1 MMQAM
6 NILIQPI
13 AYSCPLTVLSSFQK
27 EKGTIFL
34 GSGLQHPDFG
44 RYSYV
49 AMDPFDFYSLK
60 DSPKENISAKLKS
73 WLTTYAQ
80 PLIPDLPPFQGGIAG
95 AFAYEFYRYIEDVNI
110 HTVDDMGVPDMAV
123 GLYDVVVSF
132 DHLQKKAWII
142 STGFP
147 ETEPKAREARA
158 RERLD
163 YFMNRLCEGASHE
176 VPVINAHIT
185 SNFTQPEYEAAVQTV
200 IDYIL
205 AGDIFEANLSQR
217 FQAKLPEDFSAF
229 DCFAQL
235 YRTNPAPFAAYMNL
249 GDTQILSISP
259 ERFVRLSQGQVET
272 RPIKGTCRR
281 GTTPEEDIAL
291 AEALKQSEKD
301 NAENIMI
308 VDLLRNDLSKVCED
322 HSVEVT
328 QLCGVETY
336 ANVHHLVSVIKGKL
350 SFNKDAI
357 DLLWALFPGGSITG
371 APKIRAMQIIAQME
385 KINRGIYC
393 GSIGYIGFNGEMDT
407 SIAIRT
413 ATVKNGR
420 MYFQAGGAIVS
431 DSDPR
436 SEYEETLTKSSGF
449 RKLFAAEKSHDFID

>member
-6 NILIQPI
+6 NTQIQPI
-13 AYSCPLTVLSSFQK
+13 AYRCPLTVLSLFEQ

-34 GSGLQHPDFG
+34 GSGLEHPDFG
-44 RYSYV
+44 RYSYIAV
-49 AMDPFDFYSLK
+49 DPLEFYTLK
-60 DSPKENISAKLKS
+60 DNRTEDIAAKLKS
-73 WLTTYAQ
+73 ILKTHAQ
-80 PLIPDLPPFQGGIAG
+80 PLIPDLPPFQGGLAG

-110 HTVDDMGVPDMAV
+110 HTFDDINVPDMAI
-123 GLYDVVVSF
+123 GLYDVVISF
-132 DHLQKKAWII
+132 DHQERKAWIV
-142 STGFP
+142 STSG
-147 ETEPKAREARA
+147 RD
-158 RERLD
+158 RLD
-163 YFMNRLCEGASHE
+163 YFVHRMESIATEASCRAPGSSPG
-176 VPVINAHIT
+176 VNSKSFALS

-217 FQAKLPEDFSAF
+217 FEAPLPPNFSPF
-229 DCFAQL
+229 DCFTHL
-235 YRTNPAPFAAYMNL
+235 YNTNPAPFAAYLNL

-259 ERFVRLSQGQVET
+259 ERFIRLSQNHVET

-281 GTTPEEDIAL
+281 GATLEEDKAL
-291 AEALKQSEKD
+291 AEALKKSEKD
-301 NAENIMI
+301 IAENIMI
-308 VDLLRNDLSKVCED
+308 VDLLRNDLSKVCKD

-350 SFNKDAI
+350 KQEHDAI
-357 DLLWALFPGGSITG
+357 DLLWATFPGGSITG
-371 APKIRAMQIIAQME
+371 APKIRAMQIIAEME

-393 GSIGYIGFNGEMDT
+393 GSIGYIGCNGEMDT

-413 ATVKNGR
+413 ATVKDSR
-420 MYFQAGGAIVS
+420 IYFQAGGAIVA

-436 SEYEETLTKSSGF
+436 SEYEETITKSSGF
-449 RKLFAAEKSHDFID
+449 RKLFETQKA

>member
-1 MMQAM
+1 M
-6 NILIQPI
+6 NIQIQPI
-13 AYSCPLTVLSSFQK
+13 AYTCPLRVFSLFQA
-27 EKGTIFL
+27 EKGAMFL
-34 GSGLQHPDFG
+34 GSGLQHPEFG
-44 RYSYV
+44 RYSYIAV
-49 AMDPFDFYSLK
+49 DPYEFFTLK
-60 DSPKENISAKLKS
+60 DDHDEDMAVKLKS
-73 WLTTYAQ
+73 WLRAYAQ
-80 PLIPDLPPFQGGIAG
+80 PLIPDLPPFQGGMAG

-123 GLYDVVVSF
+123 GLFDVVISF

-147 ETEPKAREARA
+147 ETEPQARQARA
-158 RERLD
+158 RERLG
-163 YFMNRLCEGASHE
+163 YYLHRLHVG
-176 VPVINAHIT
+176 VPHDAPMFNEPIRANIE
-185 SNFTQPEYEAAVQTV
+185 SNFTQPRYEAAVQTV
-200 IDYIL
+200 MDYIL

-217 FQAKLPEDFSAF
+217 FQAELPENFSSFDFF
-229 DCFAQL
+229 VQL
-235 YRTNPAPFAAYMNL
+235 YRTNPAPFAAYINL
-249 GDTQILSISP
+249 GDMQILSISP

-281 GTTPEEDIAL
+281 GETAEQDIAL
-291 AEALKQSEKD
+291 AEALKRSEKD

-322 HSVEVT
+322 HSVDVT

-336 ANVHHLVSVIKGKL
+336 TNVHHLVSVIKGQL
-350 SFNKDAI
+350 TPHHDAI

-371 APKIRAMQIIAQME
+371 APKIRAMQIIAEME

-413 ATVKNGR
+413 ATVKQHR
-420 MYFQAGGAIVS
+420 MVFQAGGAIVA

-449 RKLFAAEKSHDFID
+449 GKLFSTEKAHDFID